1 MSRQANPVTIGAFV
15 VGAIILAVSA
25 ILLLAGD
32 KWFRQDTSRY
42 VMYFHGSVN
51 GLNVGSPVMFRGVN
65 IGTVVDI
72 QLVVGRTETDVDIP
86 VIIEVDGARF
96 IHTHPES
103 PNAETEENMDELI
116 ELGLRAQ
123 LHLQSMLT
131 GQLFIQLNFQPGTPI
146 NLIGGGLYKTK
157 YDEIPTLPT
166 PIERLGQSLQDFP
179 VDRVLKNVASITEG
193 MDRLVNSPQLTESLS
208 ALNEALKELKTLI
221 TKINTE
227 ASPLA
232 SNANSM
238 VNDARAV
245 LANINTTVD
254 DARGALQQAERT
266 LKSTDDLVGDE
277 QLAIQMEQALTAI
290 TGAARS
296 IQLLAEEI
304 ERRPEA
310 LIRGRQ

>member
-1 MSRQANPVTIGAFV
+1 M
-15 VGAIILAVSA
+15 
-25 ILLLAGD
+25 
-32 KWFRQDTSRY
+32 
-42 VMYFHGSVN
+42 
-51 GLNVGSPVMFRGVN
+51 
-65 IGTVVDI
+65 
-72 QLVVGRTETDVDIP
+72 DIP
-86 VIIEVDGARF
+86 VIIEVDNARF

-103 PNAETEENMDELI
+103 PNAETDEDMEDLI
-116 ELGLRAQ
+116 EAGLRAQ

-131 GQLFIQLNFQPGTPI
+131 GQLFIQLNFQPGTPV
-146 NLIGGGLYKTK
+146 NLIGEGRYIKK

-166 PIERLGQSLQDFP
+166 PIERIGKSLQDFP

-193 MDRLVNSPQLTESLS
+193 MDKLVNSTHLTESLT
-208 ALNEALKELKTLI
+208 ALHEALDELKALT

-232 SNANSM
+232 SNANNL

-245 LANINTTVD
+245 LGNINSAVD
-254 DARGALQQAERT
+254 DARGALQQAETT
-266 LKSTDDLVGDE
+266 LKSTDDLVGNE
-277 QLAIQMEQALTAI
+277 QLTMQMEQALIAI
-290 TGAARS
+290 TSAARS

>member
-1 MSRQANPVTIGAFV
+1 MSRQASPTTIGAFV
-15 VGAIILAVSA
+15 LGAIALAIAAVV
-25 ILLLAGD
+25 LLAGD
-32 KWFRQDTSRY
+32 QWFRQDVSRF

-65 IGTVVDI
+65 IGTVTDI

-86 VIIEVDGARF
+86 VIVEIDNSRF
-96 IHTHPES
+96 VHTHPES
-103 PNAETEENMDELI
+103 PKAETDDDIDELI
-116 ELGLRAQ
+116 KLGLRAQ
-123 LHLQSMLT
+123 LHLQSLLT

-146 NLIGGGLYKTK
+146 NLVGDGMYQSK

-166 PIERLGQSLQDFP
+166 PIERLSKSLQDFP
-179 VDRVLKNVASITEG
+179 ADKVLKNIAAITEV
-193 MDRLVNSPQLTESLS
+193 MDKLVNSPQLTESVT
-208 ALNEALKELKTLI
+208 ALHAALDELKSLV

-238 VNDARAV
+238 VDDARAV
-245 LANINTTVD
+245 LGNINTAVD
-254 DARGALQQAERT
+254 DAKGALRQAERT

-277 QLAIQMEQALTAI
+277 QLATRMEQALTAI
-290 TGAARS
+290 TSAARS

-304 ERRPEA
+304 ERRPES